1 MRKVLSMMGH
11 FFVETISLPSLI
23 RQIWK
28 YTAASL
34 DFVVSF
40 GRALFVAVFTDPLIF
55 MLTAGILLW
64 MYLDEFL
71 AQLE

>member
-1 MRKVLSMMGH
+1 MMGH
-11 FFVETISLPSLI
+11 FFVETSSLPSLI

-34 DFVVSF
+34 DFIVSF
-40 GRALFVAVFTDPLIF
+40 GRAVLVAIFTDPLIF
-55 MLTAGILLW
+55 ILTAGVLLW

-71 AQLE
+71 AKIE

>member
-1 MRKVLSMMGH
+1 MRKFLSMMGH

-23 RQIWK
+23 KQIWK

-40 GRALFVAVFTDPLIF
+40 GRAVLVAIFTDPLIF
-55 MLTAGILLW
+55 MLTTGVLLW

-71 AQLE
+71 AQFT

>member
-1 MRKVLSMMGH
+1 MRKFFSMMGH
-11 FFVETISLPSLI
+11 FFVETSSLPSLI

-34 DFVVSF
+34 DFIVSF
-40 GRALFVAVFTDPLIF
+40 GRAVLVAIFTDPLIF
-55 MLTAGILLW
+55 ILTAGVLLW

-71 AQLE
+71 AKIE

>member
-1 MRKVLSMMGH
+1 MKRFLSMMGH
-11 FFVETISLPSLI
+11 FFVETISLPSLLK
-23 RQIWK
+23 QIWK

-40 GRALFVAVFTDPLIF
+40 SRAVLVAVFTDPLIF
-55 MLTAGILLW
+55 MLTAGILMW
-64 MYLDEFL
+64 MYLDDFL

>member
-1 MRKVLSMMGH
+1 MMGH
-11 FFVETISLPSLI
+11 FFVETSSLPSLI

-34 DFVVSF
+34 DFIVSF
-40 GRALFVAVFTDPLIF
+40 GRAVLVAIFTDLLIF
-55 MLTAGILLW
+55 ILTAGVLLW

-71 AQLE
+71 AKIE

>member
-1 MRKVLSMMGH
+1 MMGH
-11 FFVETISLPSLI
+11 FFVETSSLPSLI

-34 DFVVSF
+34 DFIVSF
-40 GRALFVAVFTDPLIF
+40 GMAVLVAIFTDPLIF
-55 MLTAGILLW
+55 ILTAGVLLW

-71 AQLE
+71 AKIE